1 MDGQERTVD
10 EQDDTLTR
18 LLRLFHIIHDATDAL
33 LEIALVFGSRHQGAH
48 VEREHPTD
56 QAGRDISVDDP
67 LGETFD
73 DSSLSDSRLTDEN
86 GVVLGSSTE
95 DPNA

>member
-18 LLRLFHIIHDATDAL
+18 LLRLLHIIHDATDAL
-33 LEIALVFGSRHQGAH
+33 LKIALVFGSRHQSAH

-56 QAGRDISVDDP
+56 QACRDVSVDDP
-67 LGETFD
+67 LGETLD
-73 DSSLSDSRLTDEN
+73 DSGLSNSGLTDEN
-86 GVVLGSSTE
+86 RVVLSSSAE
-95 DPNA
+95 NPDA